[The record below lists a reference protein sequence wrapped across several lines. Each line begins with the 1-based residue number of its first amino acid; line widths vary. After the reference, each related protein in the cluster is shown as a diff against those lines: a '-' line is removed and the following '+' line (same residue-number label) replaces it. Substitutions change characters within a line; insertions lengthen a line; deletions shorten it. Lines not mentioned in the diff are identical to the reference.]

1 MISVALIL
9 LALTTHVDLV
19 DDVYKIPAGQWR
31 YVELGLRQRPALV
44 TADFQVRSG
53 SQQVHL
59 ALMRREDLQRLR
71 EGRPSGALAATGVAG
86 SGNLRYQVREAGDYV
101 LLIDNREG
109 RARPAEAH
117 LHVALDFGPARSPG
131 VTRLSVPRQITVI
144 ALSFAVFFA
153 IAGFSAR
160 RLLRGINR

>member
-1 MISVALIL
+1 MIPVALIL
-9 LALTTHVDLV
+9 LALATHVDLV
-19 DDVYKIPAGQWR
+19 DDVYQIPAGQWR

-44 TADFQVRSG
+44 TANFEVRSG
-53 SQQVHL
+53 SNQVRL
-59 ALMRREDLQRLR
+59 ALLRREDLERLR
-71 EGRPSGALAATGVAG
+71 EDRPSGVLAATDRGS
-86 SGNLRYQVREAGDYV
+86 SGNLRYQVQVAGDYI

-109 RARPAEAH
+109 RDRPATAH
-117 LHVALDFGPARSPG
+117 LRVALDFGPGRGPG

-144 ALSFAVFFA
+144 VLSFAVFFV